1 MASGL
6 AHTYWLLVV
15 GRLFLALGSG
25 VGLKMTFTLVN
36 ECYPTKI
43 ATQKISYLML
53 VFAITPGL
61 AIALGG
67 LLNTYLGWMSCFY
80 VGALYG
86 TLLFLLVMHLPET
99 ATQLDYN
106 ALEIHHLIAGYK
118 TQFKNISLVTG
129 GLSGPPH

>member
-1 MASGL
+1 
-6 AHTYWLLVV
+6 
-15 GRLFLALGSG
+15 
-25 VGLKMTFTLVN
+25 
-36 ECYPTKI
+36 
-43 ATQKISYLML
+43 ML

-118 TQFKNISLVTG
+118 KLNLKTY
-129 GLSGPPH
+129 H